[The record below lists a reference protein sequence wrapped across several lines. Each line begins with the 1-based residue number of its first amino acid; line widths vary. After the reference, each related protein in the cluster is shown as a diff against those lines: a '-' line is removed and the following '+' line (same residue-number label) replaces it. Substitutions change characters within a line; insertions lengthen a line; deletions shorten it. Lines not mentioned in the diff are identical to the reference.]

1 MSGKAIAINQ
11 PQDTDI
17 ALNPVL
23 RYAFGATI
31 IMLVAMSL
39 NYTLAYLTP
48 VLALTFLAP
57 GAKPP
62 TLKTTVLF
70 LLIIAITCM
79 TGIFFSR
86 FFLDYPLVFMPL
98 LILAIFHIYYTT
110 SLQNMKVWFI
120 ISLLVIPMISLQS
133 AELGNIVAI
142 NLFLN
147 ALLAISLVWLVYFI
161 FPVKVSAHDI
171 KKSAAPAIA
180 IPARIRFISAC
191 KKILVIMP
199 ILISFFVFSLTD
211 TLLVLVFV
219 SLLSMNPAFA
229 NKKAGIAL
237 VMANVGGGLAAI
249 LAFNFLTV
257 VPNLI
262 FLGLLTLLFGLLFGE
277 KLFSGKPVS
286 ALFGTA
292 FSTFLL
298 ILGNVTSITGEA
310 GEIVWTRIFQLTI
323 VVVYLV
329 IAFFLADHFITADQ
343 PDLKQNHAQ

>member
-1 MSGKAIAINQ
+1 MSGKTIAINQ
-11 PQDTDI
+11 LPET
-17 ALNPVL
+17 AVVLNPVL

-31 IMLVAMSL
+31 IMLTAMSL

-48 VLALTFLAP
+48 VLALSFLAP

-62 TLKTTVLF
+62 TMKTTVLF
-70 LLIIAITCM
+70 LLIIAVTSM
-79 TGIFFSR
+79 TGILFSR

-98 LILAIFHIYYTT
+98 LILTIFHIYYTT

-120 ISLLVIPMISLQS
+120 ISLLLIPMISLQS
-133 AELGNIVAI
+133 AELGNVVAV
-142 NLFLN
+142 NLILN
-147 ALLAISLVWLVYFI
+147 ALIAITLVWLVYFI
-161 FPVKVSAHDI
+161 FPVKVSTHDI
-171 KKSAAPAIA
+171 KKTAAVVVP
-180 IPARIRFISAC
+180 PDRIRFISAG
-191 KKILVIMP
+191 KKMLVIMP
-199 ILISFFVFSLTD
+199 VLISFFVFSWTD
-211 TLLVLVFV
+211 YLLVLIFV
-219 SLLSMNPAFA
+219 SILSMNPAFA

-237 VMANVGGGLAAI
+237 IIANLGGGLAAI
-249 LAFNFLTV
+249 VAFNLLTV

-262 FLGLLTLLFGLLFGE
+262 FLGLLTLLFGLFFGE

-310 GEIVWTRIFQLTI
+310 GEMVWTRIFQLAI

-329 IAFFLADHFITADQ
+329 LAFFLVNHFITADK
-343 PDLKQNHAQ
+343 PELKQNAK